1 MINELLHRLSHVK
14 FGDAR
19 KIVKLVNHIS
29 YSYFLYVC
37 QLYCTHYCCKQMCRS
52 KSSFMDYFLQN
63 IRTEVMLKVMK
74 VKACES
80 YDFDLICIPVFLEWQ
95 PCPSPVMVFCLSR
108 GIYLG
113 FSQCQL

>member
-37 QLYCTHYCCKQMCRS
+37 QLFLYCTHYCWQQMCRS
-52 KSSFMDYFLQN
+52 KSSFIDYLLQK
-63 IRTEVMLKVMK
+63 IRIEVILKVMK
-74 VKACES
+74 VKECES
-80 YDFDLICIPVFLEWQ
+80 YDFD
-95 PCPSPVMVFCLSR
+95 
-108 GIYLG
+108 
-113 FSQCQL
+113 